1 MTDTIYTAYAKAF
14 AEIGGAAKQANN
26 PHFKS
31 KYADLPSVIDAI
43 KPALAANGLAFI
55 QKPIDCE
62 RGVSI
67 ETILLHSAGEQMSLG
82 VVSVPVDK
90 NNAHGTGSAMT
101 YARRYGLMAGFG
113 VPAEDDDGNAAAAAP
128 PKRQEKSSEPSG
140 KLAGPYTSKTSLNT
154 AFKAFYRELQGC
166 GDSGEFEG
174 LLATKEVKELINQ
187 IRRDWPAL
195 FEGGEG
201 LPEEYV
207 PLKDYVNQRRRDFEM
222 LEQQ

>member
-14 AEIGGAAKQANN
+14 AEIGAAAKQANN

-43 KPALAANGLAFI
+43 KGPLANHGLAFI
-55 QKPIDCE
+55 QKPFDCE

-113 VPAEDDDGNAAAAAP
+113 VPAEDDDGNAAVAAP
-128 PKRQEKSSEPSG
+128 PKRQEQSSAPTG
-140 KLAGPYTSKTSLNT
+140 KLEGPYPSKSALDK

-174 LLATKEVKELINQ
+174 CLSVPEHKALIKQ
-187 IRRDWPAL
+187 LMRDWPSL
-195 FEGGEG
+195 VTGGDDM
-201 LPEEYV
+201 PEEYI
-207 PLKDYVNQRRRDFEM
+207 PLQAFVKARRSDFEM

>member
-1 MTDTIYTAYAKAF
+1 MTDTIYTAYVKAF
-14 AEIGGAAKQANN
+14 AEIEGAAKQANN
-26 PHFKS
+26 PHFRS
-31 KYADLPSVIDAI
+31 KYADLSAVVDAI
-43 KPALAANGLAFI
+43 KPALIKHNLAFV
-55 QKPIDCE
+55 QKPQDSDK
-62 RGVSI
+62 GVSM
-67 ETILLHSAGEQMSLG
+67 ETVLIHASGEEISLG
-82 VVSVPVDK
+82 TVFVPVDK
-90 NNAHGTGSAMT
+90 NNAQGYGSAMT
-101 YARRYGLMAGFG
+101 YARRYGLMASFG

-128 PKRQEKSSEPSG
+128 PKRQEQSAPTG
-140 KLAGPYTSKTSLNT
+140 KLDGPYPSKTALDK

-174 LLATKEVKELINQ
+174 LLATKEAKELINQ